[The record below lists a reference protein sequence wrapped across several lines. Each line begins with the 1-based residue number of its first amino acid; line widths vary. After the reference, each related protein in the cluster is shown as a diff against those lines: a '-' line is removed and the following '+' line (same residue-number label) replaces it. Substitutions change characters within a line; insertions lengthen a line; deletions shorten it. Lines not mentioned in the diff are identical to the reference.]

1 MHGLNLVHEA
11 CTAGLVLTREG
22 DELVIRGPK
31 SAAPLARRLLDHKAE
46 VLLVLDGERAPD
58 HPGAWHDFLEE
69 RAALRQY
76 DGRYSRGDAER
87 LAWEELEC
95 HWHRLCGERV
105 PRNLCAGCLRPIDTG
120 EALDLD
126 DGCRVHLACV
136 TRYGRRWREAAARA
150 LATLGLRPSR

>member
-1 MHGLNLVHEA
+1 MRGLSLVHEA
-11 CTAGLVLTREG
+11 RTAGLVLIRQG

-46 VLLVLDGERAPD
+46 VLLVLDGERAAD

-76 DGRYSRGDAER
+76 EGRYSRGDAER
-87 LAWEELEC
+87 LAWEDLEC

-105 PRNLCAGCLRPIDTG
+105 PRNLC
-120 EALDLD
+120 
-126 DGCRVHLACV
+126 
-136 TRYGRRWREAAARA
+136 
-150 LATLGLRPSR
+150 